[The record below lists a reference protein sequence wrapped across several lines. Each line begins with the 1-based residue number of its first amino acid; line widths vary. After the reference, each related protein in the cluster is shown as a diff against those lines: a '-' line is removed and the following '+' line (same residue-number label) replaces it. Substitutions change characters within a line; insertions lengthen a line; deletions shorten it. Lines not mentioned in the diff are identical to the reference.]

1 MRPIR
6 PTLVAL
12 ALAGLVVA
20 GCGNQDQPDTTA
32 AAPTDSTAA
41 PTSSS
46 AAPTSSSA
54 APSTGSDTTAS
65 SGAASSG
72 GSAGSGTG
80 ATPAS
85 TRTTSPLA
93 DRTSNPQVAA
103 DRLLDAWL
111 DGDRSAAGRLASQAA
126 VDRLFAEAP
135 PAQSPRALPCRL
147 ANPGT
152 FVCSYPLAQR
162 AELSMF
168 VTGGASAGYR
178 VSGIEFGD

>member
-32 AAPTDSTAA
+32 APTDSTAA
-41 PTSSS
+41 PTS
-46 AAPTSSSA
+46 ASA
-54 APSTGSDTTAS
+54 APSGGSDAPAS
-65 SGAASSG
+65 TDDASATSGAA
-72 GSAGSGTG
+72 

-85 TRTTSPLA
+85 TRSPLA
-93 DRTSNPQVAA
+93 DRISDPQVAA

-111 DGDRSAAGRLASQAA
+111 DGDRAAAGRLASPAA
-126 VDRLFAEAP
+126 VDRLFAETP
-135 PAQSPRALPCRL
+135 PAQSPQALPCRL